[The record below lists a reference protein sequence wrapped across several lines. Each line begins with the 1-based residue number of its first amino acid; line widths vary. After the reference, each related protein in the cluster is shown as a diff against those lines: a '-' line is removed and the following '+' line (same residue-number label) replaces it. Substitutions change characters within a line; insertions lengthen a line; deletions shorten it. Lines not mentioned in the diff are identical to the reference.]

1 MMTLE
6 ANLNLGMEMLN
17 REIPNKKKYVRPNEN
32 PKCWTVDHVVSRRR
46 ETKEE
51 WCISWVLRPEE
62 PILTLIQ
69 FIATENASKT
79 LFGKDV

>member
-17 REIPNKKKYVRPNEN
+17 REIPDKKKYVRPNEN
-32 PKCWTVDHVVSRRR
+32 PKCWTVDHVVIRRR

-51 WCISWVLRPEE
+51 
-62 PILTLIQ
+62 
-69 FIATENASKT
+69 
-79 LFGKDV
+79 

>member
-6 ANLNLGMEMLN
+6 ANLNLGMEILN
-17 REIPNKKKYVRPNEN
+17 REIPDKNKYVCPNEN

-51 WCISWVLRPEE
+51 
-62 PILTLIQ
+62 
-69 FIATENASKT
+69 
-79 LFGKDV
+79 